1 MFYVTVLYSEFDHLD
16 FFSFLRE
23 GAQIQLFSHYSFL
36 SVRRPRESIF
46 TFQIL
51 LSTIRNQVIHSQYYS
66 YTATQTYY
74 TFQKT
79 STPFSTSHR
88 NQESTE
94 IFI

>member
-1 MFYVTVLYSEFDHLD
+1 MIECIMLLHSEFDHMD

-51 LSTIRNQVIHSQYYS
+51 LLRQTTRISVHSHHSHTQPTLLVYLSLIH
-66 YTATQTYY
+66 
-74 TFQKT
+74 
-79 STPFSTSHR
+79 
-88 NQESTE
+88 
-94 IFI
+94 I